1 MKRAIVGML
10 MVSGLM
16 FGARHH
22 RMSST
27 EDVKLD
33 GFQKEALETQSPRV
47 RAPGV
52 KHKKHSTDRVTADK
66 HTINAY
72 VPVGK

>member
-1 MKRAIVGML
+1 MKKAIVGML

-22 RMSST
+22 RMSS
-27 EDVKLD
+27 DAVKLD

-52 KHKKHSTDRVTADK
+52 KHKKHATDRVTADK
-66 HTINAY
+66 HTINAF